1 MSRFSLSFAAMR
13 SGAQELQELN
23 SRFCQ
28 SIKSIYEKQQQLSS
42 MWQGDA
48 NTAFNA
54 AFQHDAM
61 QWDVFATLINGY
73 AATLMQIAQIYEQAE
88 QQNTSIAA
96 SRSYGGGGGISVAH
110 TEWINAVNISVMY
123 GGPNMQNNF
132 DLISKALSDL
142 NFTIFR

>member
-1 MSRFSLSFAAMR
+1 MR

-96 SRSYGGGGGISVAH
+96 SRSYGGGGRLSVAH
-110 TEWINAVNISVMY
+110 TEWTLPTIALAY
-123 GGPNMQNNF
+123 GGPDMINNF
-132 DLISKALSDL
+132 DLISKALKDFDF
-142 NFTIFR
+142 NIVR